1 MSFLSPWFLLGFALI
16 AGPIVAHLI
25 RRATRERQQFS
36 AMRFLSESPPRLS
49 KRSRIQHPLLLLLR
63 CLIVAVL
70 AAGFAR
76 PFLRENIPLTP
87 SANVPQSVIA
97 ILDDSA
103 SMRRAGLWPAARQK
117 ISDLA
122 ASLKDGDQF
131 ALFTVSG
138 AELVARERWQQTPAG
153 ERTALVR
160 SALAAREPGWGP
172 TPLDNAIETAARQWE
187 QMADATEST
196 AKKKLVVVSD
206 LTAGTRV
213 AGLAGFT
220 WPKNCE
226 VTLERLTPDHVGN
239 AGLQWLGWAPDPTVA
254 LLPDG
259 STPAAV
265 ARVRVVQSAADPAA
279 SLKLQLTDPR
289 TGRAIGLAQT
299 VVVAPGEAQ
308 VALVPVPAGAAATGE
323 LKSQISASDPAVS
336 KVGDSGLRLELTG
349 DAEPFDNTLWLVR
362 PAPRDITLAYY
373 GADSADDLKHAR
385 FYLERATAGWK
396 DPVVK
401 VRAVTDGLA
410 AAPGDLKTEISDSK
424 LATAAAAPS
433 GYASLPAASAA
444 GSASAAPGKN
454 SPPEF
459 AVVAAPLTADA
470 ARGLRERLAAG
481 AFAVVLLND
490 PAMVDTAEALAG
502 ETGWAAATSARA
514 DALLGSVDLQHPLFA
529 PFADSRYSNFASI
542 RFWKPQPVALPPGSK
557 AVVVARFDDRQPAVI
572 ETAVGKGRIIVWG
585 GDWSTAASQWVISTK
600 FVPWLQALFERAVGG
615 AVRPSLAEVGDTA
628 RLVAAG
634 PAQWR
639 AVLDVGATFGGAAP
653 AQPGIYELEESGVTR
668 LVAVQVPAAESNVA
682 PLPLD
687 DFEKIGVPLHP
698 VTLSA
703 TDLAKAPKPAAGTQ
717 TAAYLEGRQRF
728 WRWLLAGAA
737 ALLALESLFSY
748 VIARREAVIP
758 AAVTSP

>member
-1 MSFLSPWFLLGFALI
+1 MSFLSPWFLLGFALV

-25 RRATRERQQFS
+25 RRVTRERQQFS
-36 AMRFLSESPPRLS
+36 AMRFLTESPPRLS

-76 PFLRENIPLTP
+76 PFLREDIPLTP

-131 ALFTVSG
+131 ALFTASG

-206 LTAGTRV
+206 LAAGTRV

-226 VTLERLTPDHVGN
+226 VTLERLTPDHAGN
-239 AGLQWLGWAPDPTVA
+239 AGLQWLGWAPDPSVA
-254 LLPDG
+254 SLPDG
-259 STPAAV
+259 SVPAAV

-279 SLKLQLTDPR
+279 PLKLQLTDPR
-289 TGRAIGLAQT
+289 TGRAIGPAQT
-299 VVVAPGEAQ
+299 IIVAPGDAQ
-308 VALVPVPAGAAATGE
+308 VALVPVPAGVAGSGPTTA
-323 LKSQISASDPAVS
+323 KP
-336 KVGDSGLRLELTG
+336 GDSGLRLDLTG

-362 PAPRDITLAYY
+362 PAPREISLAYY

-401 VRAVTDGLA
+401 VRAVSDGLA
-410 AAPGDLKTEISDSK
+410 AASGDPKASAPGDLKSEISDSK
-424 LATAAAAPS
+424 SATTAAAPS
-433 GYASLPAASAA
+433 ASASAPAASAA
-444 GSASAAPGKN
+444 GSATVAPGKN
-454 SPPEF
+454 SLPEL
-459 AVVAAPLTADA
+459 AVVAAPLTAEA
-470 ARGLRERLAAG
+470 ARALRERLAAG

-502 ETGWAAATSARA
+502 ETGWAAATAARA

-557 AVVVARFDDRQPAVI
+557 AVVVARFDDGQPAVI
-572 ETAVGKGRIIVWG
+572 ETVVGKGRLIVWG
-585 GDWSTAASQWVISTK
+585 GDWSTAAGQWVISTK

-628 RLVAAG
+628 RLVGVGA
-634 PAQWR
+634 AQWR
-639 AVLDVGATFGGAAP
+639 AVLDSSSTFAGAAP
-653 AQPGIYELEESGVTR
+653 SQPGIYELAESGVTR

-687 DFEKIGVPLHP
+687 DFEKLGVPLHP

-703 TDLAKAPKPAAGTQ
+703 TDLAKAPKPAAGML
-717 TAAYLEGRQRF
+717 TATYLEGRQRF
-728 WRWLLAGAA
+728 WRWLLVGAA

-758 AAVTSP
+758 AAATSP

>member
-36 AMRFLSESPPRLS
+36 AMRFLSESPPRLC

-76 PFLRENIPLTP
+76 PFLREDIPLVP
-87 SANVPQSVIA
+87 SASVPQSVIA
-97 ILDDSA
+97 LLDDSA

-117 ISDLA
+117 ISDLV
-122 ASLKDGDQF
+122 ASLKDGDKF
-131 ALFTVSG
+131 ALFTTSG

-153 ERTALVR
+153 ERAALVR

-206 LTAGTRV
+206 FAAGTRV

-226 VTLERLTPDHVGN
+226 VALERLTPDHAGN
-239 AGLQWLGWAPDPTVA
+239 AGLQWLGWAPDPSIA
-254 LLPDG
+254 PLPDG

-265 ARVRVVQSAADPAA
+265 ARLRVVQSAADPAA

-289 TGRAIGLAQT
+289 TGRAVGPAQT
-299 VVVAPGEAQ
+299 VVVAPGDAQ
-308 VALVPVPAGAAATGE
+308 VALVPLPAGAVGNGPATA
-323 LKSQISASDPAVS
+323 KPAD
-336 KVGDSGLRLELTG
+336 GGLRLDLTG

-373 GADSADDLKHAR
+373 GADSADDLRHAR

-396 DPVVK
+396 DPIVK

-410 AAPGDLKTEISDSK
+410 VASGDLKSSAPGELKSEISGSK
-424 LATAAAAPS
+424 SDFATSAPS
-433 GYASLPAASAA
+433 ASTPAS
-444 GSASAAPGKN
+444 SASTVSAKN
-454 SPPEF
+454 SPPEL
-459 AVVAAPLTADA
+459 AVVAAPLTAEA
-470 ARGLRERLAAG
+470 ARALRERLAAG

-502 ETGWAAATSARA
+502 ETGWAPATAARA

-529 PFADSRYSNFASI
+529 PFADPRYSNFASI

-557 AVVVARFDDRQPAVI
+557 AVVVARFDDGQPAVI
-572 ETAVGKGRIIVWG
+572 EDLVGKGRLIVWG
-585 GDWSTAASQWVISTK
+585 GDWSTASGQWVISTK

-639 AVLDVGATFGGAAP
+639 AVLDAGATFGGAAP

-687 DFEKIGVPLHP
+687 DFEKLGVPLHP
-698 VTLSA
+698 VTLSG

-758 AAVTSP
+758 AAAISP